1 MYFSTGD
8 KNADHNPLTESFA
21 RTLRGEHA
29 HSENSVKESTYLQ
42 DLEEE
47 DPLFCRDLMAQELSN
62 CLFGPDT
69 KSEWFPYPDK
79 AMSSLVLPT
88 CDFPCTAESS
98 PILGKG
104 SIAPHYIFSPPNVSP
119 FIFSFYFLTY
129 PYGQIQQ
136 PMELQTQDMLLNEVG
151 DLTKHQESGRGNVWY
166 LNEIGSSI
174 KKAHDMSNLFTW
186 AGMTLYP
193 EDAGNKL
200 GEVWHRDKWLR
211 DIPDDRFTPMIRH
224 NGVIHY
230 VNELIQCSD
239 RSWFLPKCWMTRSNG
254 KFMLASGF
262 KVAELDDG
270 SLLFQDQSLKV
281 VEVSCFESNFLRTS
295 GIYLL
300 AAKCYI
306 CFVKKL
312 GREWYIQFHSPSSST
327 IYQAVNPT
335 TEQTFF
341 TLHVE
346 WVSEAQSR
354 IHFLNPLLHGI
365 VKQRKKYCICL
376 AVCQR

>member
-8 KNADHNPLTESFA
+8 KNADHDPLTESFA

-79 AMSSLVLPT
+79 A
-88 CDFPCTAESS
+88 
-98 PILGKG
+98 
-104 SIAPHYIFSPPNVSP
+104 FSPPAIFRVRQKAVLSWAKDLLPRITFSRRQMFPHSFSP
-119 FIFSFYFLTY
+119 FIFLPNTATNGTSVQFSSDLGVTVPNYNKFC
-129 PYGQIQQ
+129 
-136 PMELQTQDMLLNEVG
+136 QTQDMLLTEVG

-224 NGVIHY
+224 NGVIYY

-270 SLLFQDQSLKV
+270 SLLVQDQSLKV

-300 AAKCYI
+300 A
-306 CFVKKL
+306 
-312 GREWYIQFHSPSSST
+312 GT
-327 IYQAVNPT
+327 
-335 TEQTFF
+335 
-341 TLHVE
+341 
-346 WVSEAQSR
+346 
-354 IHFLNPLLHGI
+354 
-365 VKQRKKYCICL
+365 
-376 AVCQR
+376 